1 MKKSKENI
9 VEGFDNLIKGKLL
22 SDQKISEKSL
32 ITLEV
37 CHFKKS
43 PQKKSNL
50 KTRIKASNFNPILK
64 EIDIRSCLEA
74 VQKRYVLVPIHK
86 ASNNVAIICKRYY
99 FEMMLIEIGVIGRR
113 NNTYCKGN
121 KSCDEII
128 YENTE
133 YIKRLNFKIIEKEK
147 AQPITHWIFT
157 IDNNTT
163 GARFNIASKI
173 CSTKQI
179 SKSVSNVFK
188 LIYSQIE
195 LIYSQIYSPAF
206 IKILNSYQII
216 ILGLTKF

>member
-113 NNTYCKGN
+113 NNTYCQGN

>member
-1 MKKSKENI
+1 
-9 VEGFDNLIKGKLL
+9 
-22 SDQKISEKSL
+22 
-32 ITLEV
+32 
-37 CHFKKS
+37 
-43 PQKKSNL
+43 
-50 KTRIKASNFNPILK
+50 
-64 EIDIRSCLEA
+64 
-74 VQKRYVLVPIHK
+74 
-86 ASNNVAIICKRYY
+86 
-99 FEMMLIEIGVIGRR
+99 MMLIEIGVIGRR
-113 NNTYCKGN
+113 NNTYCKAN

-147 AQPITHWIFT
+147 AQPIMHWIFT

-188 LIYSQIE
+188 MVYSQTE